1 MNGKTSSGPRRL
13 CSAVVCVTLAAL
25 AGPVLAGYGF
35 TLVPRSDTVQHV
47 GQNGTAVFLF
57 TLANTGTSPD
67 VFRFDCR
74 VVSGPTAWAVA
85 CCDRGQCHQPG
96 DAIYDTLAA
105 GASDTTPD
113 ITVYTDTTH
122 GEEIVS
128 LQARSMGDSS
138 LAESIATH
146 AIVSSGIEE
155 RAHEDAPEAG
165 VKVMP
170 TLVNRQTGTS
180 IAFATRVQTLFRVT
194 LHDAS
199 GRLVQTVAAGIATA
213 GPHRVD
219 WLPERGLP
227 RGVYLLHVSVGDES
241 AVTKVIVE

>member
-1 MNGKTSSGPRRL
+1 MNAETRSGRGRI
-13 CSAVVCVTLAAL
+13 CSATVCAILAAL
-25 AGPVLAGYGF
+25 AGPALAGYGF
-35 TLVPRSDTVQHV
+35 TLVPRGDTVQHV

-113 ITVYTDTTH
+113 ITVYTDTTQ
-122 GEEIVS
+122 GEEVVA
-128 LQARSMGDSS
+128 LRVRSMADSS

-146 AIVSSGIEE
+146 TLMTSGIEE
-155 RAHEDAPEAG
+155 APQNPPRVLFHVSPQPVGRGRQATVAFSTSGPARFSLDLYDAVG
-165 VKVMP
+165 NWVS
-170 TLVNRQTGTS
+170 TLAQG
-180 IAFATRVQTLFRVT
+180 IAFGGNHTLPFEP
-194 LHDAS
+194 A
-199 GRLVQTVAAGIATA
+199 
-213 GPHRVD
+213 PN
-219 WLPERGLP
+219 LPT
-227 RGVYLLHVSVGDES
+227 GVYLIRLAVGNQTATSKLIID
-241 AVTKVIVE
+241 